1 MALPPYAKPFVPIA
15 GQVGI
20 LQGRGMVVSS
30 PILAAEYLKR
40 LGYYRLSGYW
50 YPFRVT
56 VPYWN
61 EKGRARRGAIDRFR
75 PGTEFQHAVDLYVF
89 DKRLRL
95 LFLDAIERVEVA
107 LRVAVALQIG
117 HRNPLAHRQLSELH
131 GRFGKI
137 NPTKGKTYHQ
147 VWLDRL
153 NEQESRSKDDFVKHF
168 RGAYS
173 TDLPIWISI
182 ELWDFGL
189 LSMLFANLQV
199 ADQNAIGSNYGVPK
213 GDMLQTWL
221 RSINNVRNI
230 CAHHS
235 RLWNRSPADQ
245 PSPPKPGQIPWLDH
259 LAADRFAQEH
269 LYAVAAVVQ
278 FLMRTTNPASS
289 WATRLKDHFKTFPA
303 CPGVSVAQTSFP
315 AGWEGLPLWN

>member
-1 MALPPYAKPFVPIA
+1 MALPPYAKPFVPIVD
-15 GQVGI
+15 QVEI
-20 LQGRGMVVSS
+20 LRDRGMVVSNAS
-30 PILAAEYLKR
+30 LAAQYLER

-50 YPFRVT
+50 HPFRVT
-56 VPYWN
+56 VPYYDA
-61 EKGRARRGAIDRFR
+61 KGRERRGAIDRFR
-75 PGTEFQHAVDLYVF
+75 PGTELQHAVDLYVF

-95 LFLDAIERVEVA
+95 LFLDAIERIEVA

-117 HRNPLAHRQLSELH
+117 HRSAWAHRRSSELH

-137 NPTKGKTYHQ
+137 DVRTGRTLHQ
-147 VWLDRL
+147 AWLDRL
-153 NEQESRSKDDFVKHF
+153 DGQESRSKEDFVVHF
-168 RGAYS
+168 RSAYS
-173 TDLPIWISI
+173 TDLPIWMSI

-189 LSMLFANLQV
+189 LSVLFANLKV
-199 ADQNAIGSNYGVPK
+199 ADRDAIAAKYGVPT

-235 RLWNRSPADQ
+235 RLWNRSPVDQ
-245 PSPPKPGQIPWLDH
+245 PRPPKPGQILLLDH
-259 LAADRFAQEH
+259 LAANRFAQEH

-278 FLMRTTNPASS
+278 FLMRTINPNSS
-289 WATRLKDHFKTFPA
+289 WATRLKDHFTTFPP
-303 CPGVSVAQTSFP
+303 CPGVNVRQTSFP